1 MTEPAFKR
9 ILLKLSGEALMGDLP
24 YGTDLGRVQAIA
36 REIREVHDR
45 GVEVAI
51 VVGAGNIYRGLAGA
65 AAGMER
71 ATADYMGML
80 ATVLNALTLQDA
92 LEHEGV
98 HTRVQS
104 AITVAEVAEP
114 YIRRRAI
121 RHLEKDR
128 IVIFAAGTGNPFFT
142 TDTAAALRAHE
153 IDAEIILMAKNG
165 VEGVYTSRSPRQ
177 DDGRRVHLRADP
189 SRSAR
194 ARPQGDGLDR
204 AVALHGQPHA
214 DPRLRHEH
222 RGQHRSDNFRR
233 ASGDPGEDVSL
244 IDELLQDARE
254 HMDKSVEATRGKF
267 GSVRTGR
274 ASPALLDR
282 VNVDYYGSQTPLK
295 QLATINAPE
304 ARLLT
309 VQPYDKSSI
318 KAIERGILESD
329 IGLTPNND
337 GAIIR
342 LQIPEL
348 TEERRKELREGRAR
362 ARRGGA
368 RGDPQHPPRRH
379 ARPARAARRRR
390 GRPGR
395 RAPGRGSAPEGHER
409 EDRRLR
415 RGPQGQ
421 GRRDPRGVT
430 PRGAS
435 YVAIIA
441 DGNGRWAS
449 QRGLPVADGH
459 RAGADAVKARL
470 RDAVDLGIKE
480 LTVYSFSTEN
490 WSRPDEE
497 VGALMAMFSER
508 ILGET
513 PELDQEGVRMRFLG
527 RREGVAP
534 ELLEQMRWAEEK
546 TAANDTITL
555 YVAFNY
561 GGRAEILD
569 AARTFTGSTEE
580 EFRAHL
586 YAPEM
591 HDPDLIIRTSGERRL
606 SNYLMWQSAYSELHF
621 TEVLWPDFS
630 RADLE
635 AALAEFDARK
645 RRFGGR

>member
-1 MTEPAFKR
+1 M
-9 ILLKLSGEALMGDLP
+9 
-24 YGTDLGRVQAIA
+24 
-36 REIREVHDR
+36 
-45 GVEVAI
+45 
-51 VVGAGNIYRGLAGA
+51 
-65 AAGMER
+65 
-71 ATADYMGML
+71 
-80 ATVLNALTLQDA
+80 
-92 LEHEGV
+92 
-98 HTRVQS
+98 
-104 AITVAEVAEP
+104 
-114 YIRRRAI
+114 
-121 RHLEKDR
+121 
-128 IVIFAAGTGNPFFT
+128 
-142 TDTAAALRAHE
+142 
-153 IDAEIILMAKNG
+153 
-165 VEGVYTSRSPRQ
+165 
-177 DDGRRVHLRADP
+177 
-189 SRSAR
+189 
-194 ARPQGDGLDR
+194 
-204 AVALHGQPHA
+204 
-214 DPRLRHEH
+214 
-222 RGQHRSDNFRR
+222 
-233 ASGDPGEDVSL
+233 SL

-282 VNVDYYGSQTPLK
+282 INVDYYGTQTPLK

-318 KAIERGILESD
+318 KAIERAILESD

-348 TEERRKELREGRAR
+348 TEERRKELVKVVRGIAEEGRVAIRNIRRDVMHDLRELRDAGEAGQDDEHR
-362 ARRGGA
+362 AEDA
-368 RGDPQHPPRRH
+368 
-379 ARPARAARRRR
+379 
-390 GRPGR
+390 
-395 RAPGRGSAPEGHER
+395 APEAHER
-409 EDRRLR
+409 EDRRAR
-415 RGPQGQ
+415 RDPQGQ

-435 YVAIIA
+435 YVAIIT

-449 QRGLPVADGH
+449 QRDLPVADGH

-513 PELDQEGVRMRFLG
+513 PELDEEGVRMRFLG
-527 RREGVAP
+527 RREGVSP
-534 ELLEQMRWAEEK
+534 ELLEQMRWAEEL

-591 HDPDLIIRTSGERRL
+591 HDPDLIIRTSGEQRL

-635 AALAEFDARK
+635 FALAEFDARK